1 MSNAFIALLLALGSS
16 AWIYSKLMRSTGN
29 NTRSAVAAAAIS
41 GVLIF
46 FVGWIVIGFIAG
58 LSK

>member
-29 NTRSAVAAAAIS
+29 NTRSAITAAAIS

>member
-1 MSNAFIALLLALGSS
+1 MSNVFIALLLALGAS
-16 AWIYSKLMRSTGN
+16 AWIYSKLMRTTGN
-29 NTRSAVAAAAIS
+29 NTRSAVTAAVIS

>member
-1 MSNAFIALLLALGSS
+1 MSNAFIALLLAVGAS

-29 NTRSAVAAAAIS
+29 NTRSAVTAAAIS